1 MIIGIDPGKTGGIA
15 YIKGSEVRAYPM
27 PDKPIGVR
35 DLYDR
40 ICRRVSPSLL
50 YVVLEQVHA
59 SPQMGVSSAFTF
71 GQGFGNL
78 EMLVLCRLTPERLVM
93 VTPQKWQTALKCLT
107 KGDKRV
113 SLERAK
119 ELFPD
124 VDSTL
129 KTADALLLAY
139 YGYLMYDKR

>member
-27 PDKPIGVR
+27 PDTAYEVMWLFDKIRRFAGT
-35 DLYDR
+35 DLLHV
-40 ICRRVSPSLL
+40 I
-50 YVVLEQVHA
+50 LEQVHA

-71 GQGFGNL
+71 GRGFGNL